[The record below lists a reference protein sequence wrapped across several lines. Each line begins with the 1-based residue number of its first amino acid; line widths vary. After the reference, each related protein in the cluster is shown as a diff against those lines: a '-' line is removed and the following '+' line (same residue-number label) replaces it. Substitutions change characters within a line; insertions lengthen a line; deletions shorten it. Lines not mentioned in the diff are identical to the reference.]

1 MIIKIFDRLKT
12 ARESTG
18 TQTNT
23 LAGKSSSHS
32 DIPQESAKD
41 YIQTKIN
48 RPSFFSSLRKVHLKR
63 FGSFTIPKTVPPS
76 TNSSKYTNLS
86 PQKDNLLPG
95 DNLLDNQSR
104 INSQSLVEISKGSS
118 SYRSLGE
125 KRQKRSSFVQNKLSS
140 GQKAKS
146 YEESLR

>member
-1 MIIKIFDRLKT
+1 M
-12 ARESTG
+12 
-18 TQTNT
+18 
-23 LAGKSSSHS
+23 AGKSSSHS
-32 DIPQESAKD
+32 DIPQEPAKD

-48 RPSFFSSLRKVHLKR
+48 RPSFFSSFKKVHLKR

-76 TNSSKYTNLS
+76 TNSSKYTNLL

-104 INSQSLVEISKGSS
+104 IVSQSLVEIPKGSS
-118 SYRSLGE
+118 GYRSLGE
-125 KRQKRSSFVQNKLSS
+125 KQQKRSSFVQNKLSS

-146 YEESLR
+146 FEDSLR